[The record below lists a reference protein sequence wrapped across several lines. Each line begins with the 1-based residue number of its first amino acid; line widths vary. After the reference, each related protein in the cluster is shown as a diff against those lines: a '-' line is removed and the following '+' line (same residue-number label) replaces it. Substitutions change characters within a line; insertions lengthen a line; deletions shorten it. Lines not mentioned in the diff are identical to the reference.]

1 MQAPMTTEYLAMI
14 TQGLNNL
21 GSPLGAKLSAYKFG
35 TPKDLAQFPS
45 ASFSYP
51 LLKEA
56 KMEID
61 VVDRTNDFIR
71 HHQHYVQPNSS
82 IQQNFAAPLLHDLNS
97 TPPEMDYV
105 VPGRRRSK
113 KTLFCDVC
121 GDTALGRHYAVIA
134 CNGCK
139 GFFRRSVW
147 NNKRYKCR
155 FEGRCVVAKEQRN
168 ACRACRLKRCLAV
181 GMNPRAVQYER
192 SDSEQVHT
200 TWRSDE
206 AHPNETEQVVSVS
219 AFMGQGTSTGNGPL
233 SPYVQQ
239 CNAEVQTTSCSL
251 PKVSAE
257 GQILCREYD
266 ENEFKR
272 TPLFIPSPQ
281 EELRLNA
288 VVFDQEA
295 QRQVLS
301 LIQIDDQLVNGVD
314 NTPQLIQNS
323 KKDPNGYPFIDLF
336 RNPSL
341 VCTRI
346 RITPT
351 AERIAEI
358 EDTVQDWQRCLVYFI
373 DFVKFVPEFQSIS
386 PDDQISLA
394 ESRYPAFHWW
404 AAANWTV
411 RTGCDGVCYCNGSY
425 FPRNQQ
431 LQRVLDQRRVTERM
445 LNLMV
450 QPLRKYPISREEQ
463 VLLTVLT
470 VFAPASL
477 SNLTPDGQES
487 VKYIR
492 KHYTMLLYKLL
503 VRIANVESRS
513 EWASARVGH
522 FFTLLASITELVR
535 LSADNVRF
543 NEVFNVTGFG
553 GGTAVA
559 RNFYD
564 TYDRDTGF

>member
-1 MQAPMTTEYLAMI
+1 
-14 TQGLNNL
+14 
-21 GSPLGAKLSAYKFG
+21 
-35 TPKDLAQFPS
+35 
-45 ASFSYP
+45 
-51 LLKEA
+51 
-56 KMEID
+56 MEID
-61 VVDRTNDFIR
+61 VMDRANEFMLAQR
-71 HHQHYVQPNSS
+71 HHQ
-82 IQQNFAAPLLHDLNS
+82 NFLQANASLQHNFVTPSMADLNQA
-97 TPPEMDYV
+97 PPEMDYV
-105 VPGRRRSK
+105 GPGRRRSK

-168 ACRACRLKRCLAV
+168 ACRACRLKRCLDV

-192 SDSEQVHT
+192 NDSEQVHT

-219 AFMGQGTSTGNGPL
+219 AFMGQSSSFSGSVSATPV
-233 SPYVQQ
+233 PYVQQ
-239 CNAEVQTTSCSL
+239 CHAECQTQPCNL
-251 PKVSAE
+251 PKIDDKGRV
-257 GQILCREYD
+257 LCPAYD
-266 ENEFKR
+266 ETDFKR
-272 TPLFIPSPQ
+272 TPMFIPSP
-281 EELRLNA
+281 EEEMRLSS
-288 VVFDQEA
+288 VVFDA
-295 QRQVLS
+295 DSQRQVMH
-301 LIQIDDQLVNGVD
+301 LIQIDDQVVDGVE
-314 NTPQLIQNS
+314 NTAEIIRNS
-323 KKDPNGYPFIDLF
+323 KKDPNGYPFVDLF
-336 RNPSL
+336 KNPGL
-341 VCTRI
+341 VCVRI
-346 RITPT
+346 RISPT
-351 AERIAEI
+351 AERIAEL

-373 DFVKFVPEFQSIS
+373 DFVKAVPEFQSFTAE
-386 PDDQISLA
+386 DQISLA

-431 LQRVLDQRRVTERM
+431 FQRVLDQRRVTERM

-450 QPLRKYPISREEQ
+450 RPLRKHPISRQEQ
-463 VLLTVLT
+463 VILTVLT
-470 VFAPASL
+470 IFAPASL
-477 SNLTPDGQES
+477 SNLSPHGREC
-487 VKYIR
+487 VRFIR
-492 KHYTMLLYKLL
+492 KHYTALLYRLL
-503 VRIANVESRS
+503 VRIAPIESRS
-513 EWASARVGH
+513 EWASARIGH

-564 TYDRDTGF
+564 TYDRDSGC